1 MVNPRILIVDD
12 DGSIRTLL
20 SVVAARAGVSADV
33 AADGV
38 EAMRRI
44 EEGDYDLIVLD
55 LSMPRM
61 NGFDLIERLRERK
74 PRPAVIVLTALSRR
88 DFLDLDPEVVHCI
101 VRKPFD
107 LNTFMALFVAT
118 ATDVHEA
125 RHAENVVEFPRLN
138 AG

>member
-1 MVNPRILIVDD
+1 MANPRILIVDD
-12 DGSIRTLL
+12 DSSIRTLL
-20 SVVAARAGVSADV
+20 SVVASRAGVSADV
-33 AADGV
+33 AVAGV
-38 EAMRRI
+38 EAMNKI
-44 EEGDYDLIVLD
+44 EQGPYDLIVLD

-61 NGFDLIERLRERK
+61 NGFDLIEQLRDRR

-88 DFLDLDPEVVHCI
+88 DILDLDPEVVHCV

-118 ATDVHEA
+118 ATDVHKA
-125 RHAENVVEFPRLN
+125 RRAENVVEFPRPN